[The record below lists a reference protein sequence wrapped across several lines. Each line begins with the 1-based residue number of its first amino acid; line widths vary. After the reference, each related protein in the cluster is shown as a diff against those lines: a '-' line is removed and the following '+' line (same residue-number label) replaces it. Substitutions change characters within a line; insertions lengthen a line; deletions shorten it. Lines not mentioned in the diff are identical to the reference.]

1 MKKNLSS
8 SIILLL
14 FLVPALGNASYL
26 IRLKNG
32 GQVSTPAYWFEDRM
46 IFFYCPGGIAGMEK
60 REIDRIERDDT
71 YDNLGTVGRDLE
83 KKASPAPPKT
93 EKPQEPGISPVEAE
107 PKAEEI
113 ISPQKPREKVDLK
126 AYQDK
131 MATLKADINKTLTR
145 IRKANTSKDLNAK
158 DEATADNRRISAEMW
173 KLTDELQEK
182 NNGKLPDD
190 WWEGVGREEPET
202 P

>member
-1 MKKNLSS
+1 MKKTILSL
-8 SIILLL
+8 IILLL

-32 GQVSTPAYWFEDRM
+32 GQLFTSAYWFEDRM
-46 IFFYCPGGIAGMEK
+46 ILFYCPGGIAGMER

-71 YDNLGTVGRDLE
+71 YDNLGTVGRDIE
-83 KKASPAPPKT
+83 KKAPPPPPKT
-93 EKPQEPGISPVEAE
+93 EKPQEPGKSPVEAE
-107 PKAEEI
+107 QKAEEI
-113 ISPQKPREKVDLK
+113 LSPQKPREKIDLK

-131 MATLKADINKTLTR
+131 MARLKADLNKTLAR
-145 IRKANTSKDLNAK
+145 IRKATTNKDLGAK
-158 DEATADNRRISAEMW
+158 DEATADNRKISAEMW
-173 KLTDELQEK
+173 KLTEELQEK

-190 WWEGVGREEPET
+190 WWEGVGREEPAT

>member
-8 SIILLL
+8 LIILLL

-32 GQVSTPAYWFEDRM
+32 GQLTTPAYWTEGQW
-46 IFFYCPGGIAGMEK
+46 IFFYCVGGIAGMER
-60 REIDRIERDDT
+60 REIDRIERDKT
-71 YDNLGTVGRDLE
+71 YDNLGTVGRDIG
-83 KKASPAPPKT
+83 KKAPPPPPKT
-93 EKPQEPGISPVEAE
+93 EKPQEPGKSPVEAE

-113 ISPQKPREKVDLK
+113 LSPQGPREKIDLK

-145 IRKANTSKDLNAK
+145 IRKASASKDM
-158 DEATADNRRISAEMW
+158 DEKEAATEDNRRISAEMW
-173 KLTDELQEK
+173 KLTDELEKK
-182 NNGKLPDD
+182 NNGKLPAD
-190 WWEGVGREEPET
+190 WWEEVGRKEPAT